1 MSRAAVVAIAIAIP
15 LGLGGCVATDPLAQT
30 ASNQNFTSTDG
41 TLTEIHPES
50 RGEPVE
56 FVTSNTTDGSTVR
69 AADYRGSVLVVNFW
83 YAACPPCRLEAPTL
97 AESATTFADKGVRFL
112 GVNVYDDVAGA
123 SSFEKKFGIPYPSV
137 LDADS
142 GDLRLAFAQELP
154 PSGVPTTLILDRA
167 GRVAAR
173 VLGAITNRATF
184 EDMISSVVA
193 EANP

>member
-1 MSRAAVVAIAIAIP
+1 MSRAAIVATAVAIS

-30 ASNQNFTSTDG
+30 ATNQNFTSTDG
-41 TLTEIHPES
+41 TLTEIHPEN

-56 FVTSNTTDGSTVR
+56 FVASNTTDGSTVR

-83 YAACPPCRLEAPTL
+83 YAACPPCRFEAPTL
-97 AESATTFADKGVRFL
+97 ADSAATFADKGVRFL

-123 SSFEKKFGIPYPSV
+123 NSFEKKFGIPYPSV
-137 LDADS
+137 LDADT

-154 PSGVPTTLILDRA
+154 PSGVPTTLIIDRD

-184 EDMISSVVA
+184 EDMITSVVA
-193 EANP
+193 EATP

>member
-1 MSRAAVVAIAIAIP
+1 MSRAAIVATAIAIS

-30 ASNQNFTSTDG
+30 ATNQNFTSTDG
-41 TLTEIHPES
+41 TLTEIHPEN

-56 FVTSNTTDGSTVR
+56 FVASNTTDGSTVR

-83 YAACPPCRLEAPTL
+83 YAACPPCRFEAPTL
-97 AESATTFADKGVRFL
+97 AESAAAFGDEGVRFL

-123 SSFEKKFGIPYPSV
+123 NSFEKKFGIPYPSV
-137 LDADS
+137 LDADT

-154 PSGVPTTLILDRA
+154 PSGVPTTLIIDRD

-184 EDMISSVVA
+184 EDMITSVVA
-193 EANP
+193 EATP

>member
-1 MSRAAVVAIAIAIP
+1 MSRATILATAIAIS

-30 ASNQNFTSTDG
+30 ATNQNFTSTDG
-41 TLTEIHPES
+41 TLTEIHPEN

-56 FVTSNTTDGSTVR
+56 FVASNTTDGSTVR

-83 YAACPPCRLEAPTL
+83 YAACPPCRFEAPTL
-97 AESATTFADKGVRFL
+97 TESAAAFGDEGVRFL

-123 SSFEKKFGIPYPSV
+123 NSFEKKFGIPYPSV
-137 LDADS
+137 LDADT

-154 PSGVPTTLILDRA
+154 PSGVPTTLIIDRE

-184 EDMISSVVA
+184 EDMITSVVA
-193 EANP
+193 EATP

>member
-1 MSRAAVVAIAIAIP
+1 MSRATIVATAIAIS

-30 ASNQNFTSTDG
+30 ATNQNFTSTDG
-41 TLTEIHPES
+41 TLTEIHPEN

-56 FVTSNTTDGSTVR
+56 FVASNTTDGSTVR

-83 YAACPPCRLEAPTL
+83 YAACPPCRFEAPTL
-97 AESATTFADKGVRFL
+97 AESAAAFGDEGVRFL

-123 SSFEKKFGIPYPSV
+123 NSFEKKFGIPYPSV
-137 LDADS
+137 LDADT

-154 PSGVPTTLILDRA
+154 PSGVPTTLIIDRD

-184 EDMISSVVA
+184 EDMITSVVA
-193 EANP
+193 EATP